1 MKEYPIEDNKKI
13 SRQPLKASWM
23 DIKDYITAHQDLVIC
38 CHDVFIKY
46 QDGILLVNRDNYPA
60 KNTLWPIGGRVERG
74 SDAIESLKN
83 KVKNECGLKIKNI
96 KFLGTARTLFKTD
109 PFGHGKGTDT
119 MNLAYSAEGYG
130 KIKLDKL
137 HNNPTI
143 VTLKDYKKGLAIK
156 LHPYVDDFLKQA
168 FKQR

>member
-1 MKEYPIEDNKKI
+1 MKEYLIENNKKI
-13 SRQPLKASWM
+13 NRKSLKAPKM
-23 DIKDYITAHQDLVIC
+23 DLEDYITAHQNLVIC

-60 KNTLWPIGGRVERG
+60 KNILWPIGGRIERG
-74 SDAIESLKN
+74 ADVMESLKN
-83 KVKNECGLKIKNI
+83 KVKNECGLKIDNI
-96 KFLGTARTLFKTD
+96 KFLGVARTLFKTE

-119 MNLAYSAEGYG
+119 MNLVYFADGQG
-130 KIKLDKL
+130 KVKLDRL

-143 VTLKDYKKGLAIK
+143 ITLKDYKKGLIAK

-168 FKQR
+168 FKAF